1 MHLINLL
8 AFYNGMTISV
18 NKKRL
23 TNDIYLDFC
32 KAFDMVP
39 HNILISK
46 LVTDEIKGWSIQW
59 IRNWLDDSSQRVVVS
74 GFMLRWRVV
83 RCGVPQGLIL
93 RSVLFNIYISDLDS
107 GTKYAL
113 SKFASNTKLSAAVYK
128 AEGRS
133 TIQRDQDKLEKVGP

>member
-1 MHLINLL
+1 M
-8 AFYNGMTISV
+8 
-18 NKKRL
+18 
-23 TNDIYLDFC
+23 
-32 KAFDMVP
+32 
-39 HNILISK
+39 
-46 LVTDEIKGWSIQW
+46 
-59 IRNWLDDSSQRVVVS
+59 
-74 GFMLRWRVV
+74 V

-113 SKFASNTKLSAAVYK
+113 SKFASNIKLSAAVYK